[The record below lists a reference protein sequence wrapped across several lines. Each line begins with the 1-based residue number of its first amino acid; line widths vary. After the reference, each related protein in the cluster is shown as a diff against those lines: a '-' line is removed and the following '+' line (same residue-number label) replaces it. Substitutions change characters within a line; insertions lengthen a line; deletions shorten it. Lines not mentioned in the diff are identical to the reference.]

1 MRLKLVIKVEN
12 NLDLSTLLELTLLIV
27 TFSESE
33 CFSREVLVL
42 LAKVRVNVA
51 SDCVAAGDVIDELID
66 SIHLLLTGKLNI
78 SVIGGGALE
87 Y

>member
-1 MRLKLVIKVEN
+1 MTRYVFGIQNQTVCIKYNLGLK
-12 NLDLSTLLELTLLIV
+12 LIV